1 MSFFKAPNGS
11 HHCCLK
17 NLYIQ
22 SINNSERKMVFCF
35 LKYHIG
41 TRTMSR
47 YAGKKV
53 KCKCCGKQYDARFLQ
68 SYYSD
73 SPMGL
78 DTNPHMPEIYDSVIL
93 CPHCGYA
100 TDDVTQSVDSEVRN
114 FVESSEYQKMFTD
127 KDFDENLKK
136 LLLSAQ
142 TEEMKKDFRKAAYQY
157 LEAFWRAKEIDN
169 EQSCKIAGQAVDN
182 FSKYLEETKDLD
194 AAMILVDLLR
204 QTRNFK
210 EAAETAESLAG
221 FIPKDGKFIQ
231 SVLAYEEKLIAERD
245 SDAHNVSEV
254 AQ

>member
-1 MSFFKAPNGS
+1 
-11 HHCCLK
+11 
-17 NLYIQ
+17 
-22 SINNSERKMVFCF
+22 MVFCF

-100 TDDVTQSVDSEVRN
+100 TDDVMQSVDSEVRN

-127 KDFDENLKK
+127 KDFDEILKK

-157 LEAFWRAKEIDN
+157 LEAFWRAKEIEN
-169 EQSCKIAGQAVDN
+169 EQSSKIAGQAVDN
-182 FSKYLEETKDLD
+182 FSKYLEEAKDLD
-194 AAMILVDLLR
+194 AAIILVDLLR
-204 QTRNFK
+204 QMRNFE

-231 SVLAYEEKLIAERD
+231 SVLSYEEKLIAERD